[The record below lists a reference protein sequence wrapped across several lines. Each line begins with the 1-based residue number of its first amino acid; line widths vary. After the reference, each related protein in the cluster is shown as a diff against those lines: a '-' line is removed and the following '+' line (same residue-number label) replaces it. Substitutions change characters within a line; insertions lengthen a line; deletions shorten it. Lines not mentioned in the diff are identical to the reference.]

1 MSGLIPSYCNMFDT
15 DRICWR
21 TLQQVSFISGI
32 IASSFSQDFFHMCH
46 YFNWES
52 GFALLLLAQ
61 WKTRKPTW
69 LAGKVDAFPIQNDD
83 FPLPCFFLVELFDTF
98 FLSHFCHCFKSDMW
112 KPGSHRMSWDA
123 PLPSKSGK
131 WRFLPPSKIDID
143 PPKIAIF
150 RAGDYFFHT
159 SSHHFGYPFVNL
171 CGASWLGKHGWSI
184 WEASHGSVE
193 NSTWRAVAMATW
205 CFHRP
210 RRLSN
215 EKRVPRCLR
224 YGI

>member
-1 MSGLIPSYCNMFDT
+1 MENSKTNMAGWKSRCISYSK
-15 DRICWR
+15 R
-21 TLQQVSFISGI
+21 G
-32 IASSFSQDFFHMCH
+32 FSI
-46 YFNWES
+46 
-52 GFALLLLAQ
+52 ALLFFGGVIRYVFSLAFLPLLQIGHVEAQ
-61 WKTRKPTW
+61 LNLILQFHKKTK
-69 LAGKVDAFPIQNDD
+69 
-83 FPLPCFFLVELFDTF
+83 
-98 FLSHFCHCFKSDMW
+98 

-159 SSHHFGYPFVNL
+159 FSHHFGYPFVNL